1 VSIHTPVASRGGG
14 VPRWAL
20 GLTAVVLLAGG
31 GYFTSNLSGQNPSII
46 ATPAPSG
53 PPSAQVIMAKAGCQG
68 CHGSDLA
75 GQAIFPSLR
84 GVKNGPVSA
93 NLLQLGT
100 DHPDDWANIW
110 IAGLDSGVS
119 DPAIRKGMP
128 AFGGEPFKLSD
139 EDIATVVA
147 YLKTLP

>member
-1 VSIHTPVASRGGG
+1 MSVHTPVTSAGGG
-14 VPRWAL
+14 VPRWAM
-20 GLTAVVLLAGG
+20 GLTLVVLLAGS
-31 GYFTSNLSGQNPSII
+31 GYFAANLDGQNPSII

-53 PPSAQVIMAKAGCQG
+53 PPSAQVIIAKAGCQA

-75 GQAIFPSLR
+75 GQAIFPSLH
-84 GVKNGPVSA
+84 GVKNGPVSE
-93 NLLQLGT
+93 NLKQLAT

-110 IAGLDSGVS
+110 IAGLDPSVS

-128 AFGGEPFKLSD
+128 AFAGPPTNLST
-139 EDIATVVA
+139 EEIASVVA